1 MKKMMSMIRE
11 KKARLA
17 TAVLAA
23 TMAMSMAAPM
33 VASAH
38 TVYDESAGNL
48 MEIVGEKTP
57 GYVETRIPHSNGPQ
71 AVTAESVPHDNLA
84 AFGGRIKKDQ
94 IPWWLLIPQKK
105 KEERSEYYYK
115 RQNEYTRLCQ
125 TRKMVTITNNG
136 AYHAKDICL
145 YGRRILGVYPDGE
158 YLLDEWEVIGKGKCL
173 HGLGTQSTTYDIE
186 GTYAVLAFS
195 FDITAGTDYPY
206 SGVFWNN
213 EDDTSWEKI
222 DINLDGSCRMADIN
236 IKVGNK
242 TVVDEENCSSHK
254 EWTP

>member
-1 MKKMMSMIRE
+1 MLKDAYQKDASGKIWDLGKNGAWDE
-11 KKARLA
+11 KE
-17 TAVLAA
+17 AVFGWVQD
-23 TMAMSMAAPM
+23 TNGWMFY
-33 VASAH
+33 
-38 TVYDESAGNL
+38 TDNQNNL
-48 MEIVGEKTP
+48 
-57 GYVETRIPHSNGPQ
+57 
-71 AVTAESVPHDNLA
+71 
-84 AFGGRIKKDQ
+84 
-94 IPWWLLIPQKK
+94 
-105 KEERSEYYYK
+105 
-115 RQNEYTRLCQ
+115 QNTW
-125 TRKMVTITNNG
+125 NNG

-173 HGLGTQSTTYDIE
+173 HGLGTQSTTYDLE

-213 EDDTSWEKI
+213 VEDTCWENI